1 MKSSM
6 IFFMKILVVG
16 LVLSQTVTA
25 DTGYNLIGVAIDE
38 PISLT
43 ICGLG
48 LLYLGLYSAKNKS
61 KDVSKV

>member
-1 MKSSM
+1 MKSSIVFFIK
-6 IFFMKILVVG
+6 IFVVG
-16 LVLSQTVTA
+16 LVLSQTTTA

-48 LLYLGLYSAKNKS
+48 LLYLGLYRAKAK
-61 KDVSKV
+61 KA